1 MVPLLPDGVL
11 VLKKLLERAN
21 ALGATDPNHYLLP
34 AYPKA
39 KGGNFDPTNHQKT
52 WRSAWR
58 SLTKKAGLEGLRG
71 HDLRHHSA
79 TKLLESGSPDQVVLD
94 MAGWLNKDMLSHY
107 SHIRLQAKR
116 QAIKA
121 LALNLEGL
129 GMDAKL
135 EVLNEKK
142 TA

>member
-39 KGGNFDPTNHQKT
+39 KGEKFDPTNHQKT
-52 WRSAWR
+52 WGSAWR
-58 SLTKKAGLEGLRG
+58 SLTKEAGLKGLRG

-79 TKLLESGSPDQVVLD
+79 TKLLEAGSPDQVVMD
-94 MAGWLNKDMLSHY
+94 IAGWVNGNMLSHY
-107 SHIRLQAKR
+107 SHIR
-116 QAIKA
+116 
-121 LALNLEGL
+121 
-129 GMDAKL
+129 M
-135 EVLNEKK
+135 
-142 TA
+142 